1 MAQNDQP
8 VIDAINRVKSQKQST
23 LTSNYDFSTL
33 YTDIPHN
40 KQSKKNKQNK
50 TKTKTKKNWGNLLIS
65 VSKLLKFGATWINDK
80 SKFKT
85 TFNEVSLK
93 LAINFLLDN

>member
-23 LTSNYDFSTL
+23 LTSNYDFSNL

-40 KQSKKNKQNK
+40 KQSKKKTNK
-50 TKTKTKKNWGNLLIS
+50 TKQKQKPKKIEE
-65 VSKLLKFGATWINDK
+65 TY
-80 SKFKT
+80 
-85 TFNEVSLK
+85 
-93 LAINFLLDN
+93 